1 MAKRDKDYEIRMQ
14 SMIYAYN
21 KAKEEGLDALERDI
35 KMRGITRIPLV
46 YKEEDARKM
55 MYIIGNNVTM
65 NVLTVSCVVLNELYG
80 FGQKRLR
87 DFMDQFTKRTD
98 LVVDMDY
105 MGTHY
110 ATLDGYAVEI
120 NEKYNLGIDVGVLAT
135 CQELSDQNNPR
146 YHMCQVEEV
155 IASLERDGFQE
166 AADRLRWR
174 MEDDGLCISGL

>member
-1 MAKRDKDYEIRMQ
+1 MHT
-14 SMIYAYN
+14 
-21 KAKEEGLDALERDI
+21 
-35 KMRGITRIPLV
+35 TR
-46 YKEEDARKM
+46 
-55 MYIIGNNVTM
+55 
-65 NVLTVSCVVLNELYG
+65 
-80 FGQKRLR
+80 QKRLR

-105 MGTHY
+105 MGAHY
-110 ATLDGYAVEI
+110 ATLGGYAVEM

-135 CQELSDQNNPR
+135 CQELSDQNNPK

>member
-1 MAKRDKDYEIRMQ
+1 MAKKDKDYELRMQ
-14 SMIYAYN
+14 GMIYAYN
-21 KAKEEGLDALERDI
+21 KVKEEGLDALDRDI

-46 YKEEDARKM
+46 YKEADARKM
-55 MYIIGNNVTM
+55 MYLIGNNVTM

-105 MGTHY
+105 MGAHY
-110 ATLDGYAVEI
+110 ATLDGYAVEM

-135 CQELSDQNNPR
+135 YQELSDQNNPR
-146 YHMCQVEEV
+146 YHMCQVEMV
-155 IASLERDGFQE
+155 IESLERDGFPE

-174 MEDDGLCISGL
+174 MENDGLCVS